1 MKKLSLDSALA
12 KITKEIEGKLQIE
25 IVGIEKVLK
34 IYGSN
39 ANSFIIKAVNK
50 NRTCLSFF
58 LKFLRNNELDEE
70 INGTETLSKYI
81 PTPQIV
87 LTSKNNF
94 FTSKWILYEHVKGS
108 LFTEKF
114 INHEQKNSNI
124 DNLLE
129 LERRKESI
137 LEDMYTK
144 TKGRISFNEY
154 LNLRTNALFSRRING
169 SRFNE
174 FYTFRKDCV
183 SRYFNTKIKVN
194 NHVFD
199 KNINDI
205 FKHIRF
211 KYLNANNKDR
221 FVSSV
226 IGQGDAHHGNIIVTD
241 NDKIWF
247 IDNEYFGNI
256 PSFMEL
262 SKPYYNDLIG
272 ELFFHYNILLS
283 EYFELTTIQ
292 ENENQLLIKIK
303 PKRRLS
309 SRIDITKIK
318 LRSRNKF
325 ITGQKDIDFLS
336 LNDYLIMCHTLTKN
350 PNYYEEKTRYLFLA
364 FTLILA
370 DFEPLNPESLY
381 SFF

>member
-137 LEDMYTK
+137 LEDMY
-144 TKGRISFNEY
+144 
-154 LNLRTNALFSRRING
+154 
-169 SRFNE
+169 
-174 FYTFRKDCV
+174 
-183 SRYFNTKIKVN
+183 TKIKVN